1 MTSGQDD
8 AYVDT
13 QSLQGSDTY
22 VYETIATLE
31 YTGRPA
37 TRQQVRDAVNLDD
50 SALDEILAGLVDRG
64 LLVRSGG
71 ADDPSF
77 APARRDWSVA
87 PDQTQG
93 M

>member
-1 MTSGQDD
+1 MTSRQDD

-13 QSLQGSDTY
+13 QSLQDSDTY

-37 TRQQVRDAVNLDD
+37 TRQQIRDAVDMDD
-50 SALDEILAGLVDRG
+50 GALDQALSGLVDRG

-71 ADDPSF
+71 ADDPAF
-77 APARRDWSVA
+77 APARRDWSAA